1 MQKLVIQIPALN
13 ESASIGDVLTAL
25 PSQVEGVDC
34 IEIVVVN
41 DGSTDDT
48 ADIARRFG
56 AIVVSH
62 DRPQGVGA
70 AFRSGLKV
78 SLSRGA
84 EIIVTIDADG
94 QFNAAD
100 IPQLIAPVLAGQA
113 GFVTASRFKDPDYVP
128 TMPKAKRW
136 GNMII
141 AKWLS
146 RMLGRRFDDVS
157 CGYRAYSRDAA
168 LLLNPQGDFTYTHE
182 VFLCLAFSGIAIQEI
197 PLKVRG
203 VRENGKSRVASSL
216 SRYAYRAAVIIL
228 ATYRDYRPMAFFG
241 GMASALGAVGCVMLL
256 FLFGHWTMTGALTPF
271 KFVGFAGA
279 GFMGAALVV
288 YLVGLVAAMLV
299 RIRKAIESLVA
310 KADQLERS
318 GRE

>member
-1 MQKLVIQIPALN
+1 MRKLVIQIPALN
-13 ESASIGDVLTAL
+13 EAASIGAVLDAL
-25 PSQVEGVDC
+25 PRQVDGVDT
-34 IEIVVVN
+34 IDVVVVD

-48 ADIARRFG
+48 AAIAARKG
-56 AIVVSH
+56 AFVVSH
-62 DRPQGVGA
+62 YRPQGVGA

-84 EIIVTIDADG
+84 DIIVTIDADG

-100 IPQLIAPVLAGQA
+100 IPQLIAPVLAGDA

-128 TMPKAKRW
+128 VMPKAKHL
-136 GNMII
+136 GNLII

-146 RMLGRRFDDVS
+146 RMMGMHFDDVS
-157 CGYRAYSRDAA
+157 CGYRAYSRDTA

-203 VRENGKSRVASSL
+203 VREIGKSRVASSL
-216 SRYAYRAAVIIL
+216 LRYAYRAAVIIL

-241 GMASALGAVGCVMLL
+241 GIASALGAVGGVMLL
-256 FLFGHWTMTGALTPF
+256 FLFGHWMVTGALTPF

-279 GFMGAALVV
+279 GLMGAALVV
-288 YLVGLVAAMLV
+288 FLVGLVASMLV

-310 KADQLERS
+310 RTDQLERS
-318 GRE
+318 GRT

>member
-1 MQKLVIQIPALN
+1 MKKLVIQIPALN
-13 ESASIGDVLTAL
+13 ESASIGGVLTAL
-25 PSQVEGVDC
+25 PRQIEGVDS
-34 IEIVVVN
+34 IEVVVVN

-48 ADIARRFG
+48 ADIARRSG

-78 SLSRGA
+78 SLNRGA
-84 EIIVTIDADG
+84 DIIVTMDADG

-100 IPQLIAPVLAGQA
+100 MPRLIAPILAGQA

-128 TMPKAKRW
+128 VMPVAKRW

-146 RMLGRRFDDVS
+146 RMTDRRFDDVS
-157 CGYRAYSRDAA
+157 CGYRAYSREAA

-182 VFLCLAFSGIAIQEI
+182 VFLCLAFSGVTIQEL
-197 PLKVRG
+197 PTRVRG
-203 VRENGKSRVASSL
+203 VREKGTSRVASSL
-216 SRYAYRAAVIIL
+216 SKYAFRAALIIL

-241 GMASALGAVGCVMLL
+241 GIASALGGLGGVMLL
-256 FLFGHWTMTGALTPF
+256 FLFGRWIITGALTPF
-271 KFVGFAGA
+271 KFVGFAGV
-279 GFMGAALVV
+279 GFMGGALVV
-288 YLVGLVAAMLV
+288 FLVGLVAAMLV
-299 RIRKAIESLVA
+299 RLRKTIESLIA
-310 KADQLERS
+310 STDQLARFGGE
-318 GRE
+318 